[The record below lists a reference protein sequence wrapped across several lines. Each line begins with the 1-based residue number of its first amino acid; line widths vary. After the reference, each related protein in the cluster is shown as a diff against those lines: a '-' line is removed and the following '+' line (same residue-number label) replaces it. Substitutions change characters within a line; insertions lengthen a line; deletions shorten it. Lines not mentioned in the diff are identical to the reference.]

1 MSVIVRIKR
10 LFQMS
15 KPEELGPLLKELNS
29 RARNQSG
36 YIATWTLKSL
46 DNADDYTVISRWET
60 AEDWKQWFK
69 SKERRKIQGKVDSL
83 IGERTFYEIYEI
95 LDE

>member
-10 LFQMS
+10 SFQMS
-15 KPEELGPLLKELNS
+15 KPEELAPLLKELNS
-29 RARNQSG
+29 RERNQSG

-46 DNADDYTVISRWET
+46 DNPDDYTVISRWET
-60 AEDWKQWFK
+60 AEDWKKWFK
-69 SKERRKIQGKVDSL
+69 SKERREIQGKVDSL